1 MSELKNK
8 ILNSI
13 FYPRSSQL
21 AKTVNDH
28 TIMIEN
34 NICIGISFYIKNPNN
49 HNLLFFHGN
58 AELAQEYK
66 EIGSIFNSY
75 DINLIV
81 ADYRGYGLSTGE
93 PTINN
98 LKTDSLK
105 IFEYVFTY
113 LKDNNFTRN
122 IKVMGRSLGSASA
135 IHIAS
140 NVKYKI
146 SGCIIESGFATEYPL
161 FNLLGYDYKSIGFLL
176 SDGFENLRKIK
187 KYKKPLL
194 VIHAENDHIVP
205 YAEGEKLFKSSISK
219 EKDLFKVINA
229 HHNNIIMRMNNKYFE
244 LILNFIANSK
254 Q

>member
-1 MSELKNK
+1 MKNLKNE

-13 FYPRSSQL
+13 FYPRTSQVVR
-21 AKTVNDH
+21 TNNDH
-28 TIMIEN
+28 ILKIEN
-34 NICIGISFYIKNPNN
+34 NIGIGISFYIKNPNN

-66 EIGSIFNSY
+66 EIGSTFNTY
-75 DINLIV
+75 GVNLIV
-81 ADYRGYGLSTGE
+81 ADYRGYGLSSGI

-113 LKDNNFTRN
+113 LKDNNFREN
-122 IKVMGRSLGSASA
+122 INVMGRSLGSASA
-135 IHIAS
+135 LHIAS
-140 NVKYKI
+140 SVKHEI
-146 SGCIIESGFATEYPL
+146 FGCIIESGFATEYPL